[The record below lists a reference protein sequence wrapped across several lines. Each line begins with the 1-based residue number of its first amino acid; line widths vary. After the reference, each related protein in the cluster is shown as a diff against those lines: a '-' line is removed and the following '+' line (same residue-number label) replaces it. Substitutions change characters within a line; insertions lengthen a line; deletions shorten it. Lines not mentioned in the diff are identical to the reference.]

1 MGTDML
7 YTVQL
12 RPHTS
17 REEAQTALAR
27 AASDEVGLVFPL
39 GTRCVLASFDDL
51 EALHAFTVSLRKRA
65 IIIGGDETLRA
76 CAVTAGFAAA
86 TSVAEWETSK
96 HKAVRPRHRLT
107 WPGRRDTDGEVGE
120 PAPLRRVLA
129 AIHGGEGR
137 DDLYGP
143 VGEDPP
149 TYVADL
155 MADDQDALMQR
166 HAAVPT
172 IPMRSRVTR
181 RLAETLQVQAEARA
195 LEQAHHAYE
204 ERVTSTIRASA
215 GPAFTPYSG
224 VDGDGSVGEEGEAGG

>member
-12 RPHTS
+12 RPDTS

-27 AASDEVGLVFPL
+27 VASDEVGLVFPL
-39 GTRCVLASFDDL
+39 GTRCVLASPDDL
-51 EALHAFTVSLRKRA
+51 EALHAFTESLRKRA
-65 IIIGGDETLRA
+65 IIVGGDETLRA

-96 HKAVRPRHRLT
+96 HNTVRPRHRLT

-120 PAPLRRVLA
+120 AAPLRRVLA
-129 AIHGGEGR
+129 AMHGGEDR
-137 DDLYGP
+137 EDLYGP

-155 MADDQDALMQR
+155 MADEQDALMQR

-181 RLAETLQVQAEARA
+181 RLAETLQAQAEARA
-195 LEQAHHAYE
+195 MEQAHHAYE
-204 ERVTSTIRASA
+204 ERVTATIRASA

-224 VDGDGSVGEEGEAGG
+224 EDGAGSVGEEGEADG